1 MNRGIHSFTSF
12 ISDKTEFIFLS
23 EHLDRLLKGAD
34 YLFPKEKWALNK
46 NKIYEFLIQ
55 EFVPGYYFRLTIIDN
70 QIFFSKKI
78 HQPKDPFVKVEKA
91 KSLKNISIIPAYVK
105 SGNYL
110 LSEIEIKES
119 RAEDIIFFDVDG
131 NLTEASTSN
140 IFVLLDDKTFLTPKV
155 SSMVLDGVMRKKLIE
170 YLNTQSF
177 LVQECDI
184 SQSELESAREIW
196 LTNSVQGIRLID
208 RFGNLEMYKDK
219 TIYQS
224 ICHQFGRFGE
234 KFNHE

>member
-1 MNRGIHSFTSF
+1 
-12 ISDKTEFIFLS
+12 
-23 EHLDRLLKGAD
+23 
-34 YLFPKEKWALNK
+34 
-46 NKIYEFLIQ
+46 
-55 EFVPGYYFRLTIIDN
+55 
-70 QIFFSKKI
+70 
-78 HQPKDPFVKVEKA
+78 
-91 KSLKNISIIPAYVK
+91 
-105 SGNYL
+105 
-110 LSEIEIKES
+110 
-119 RAEDIIFFDVDG
+119 
-131 NLTEASTSN
+131 
-140 IFVLLDDKTFLTPKV
+140 LLDDKTFLTPKV